1 MLSSFPVSLFFNAC
15 AEYVHTKSAAKVQK
29 KYDICKCIYEKRAPK
44 RPFSAITSIF
54 LHYLLFKGMRLFV
67 FVEQGI
73 KFPSTNG
80 SVGLAIKKSTF
91 ASALPYRNDGRTT
104 VKRRWSDSQSLRLA
118 HVEPKKSPN
127 LCTILYYIFIYN
139 ILFKPCFSLT
149 YANICGRFL

>member
-1 MLSSFPVSLFFNAC
+1 MSNHHSPMSGLLSRLSHVRAPGQYLRSYAPFYHIQLVLSSFPVSLFNAC

-54 LHYLLFKGMRLFV
+54 LHYLLFRRMRLFV

-73 KFPSTNG
+73 KLPSTNG
-80 SVGLAIKKSTF
+80 GVGLAIKKSTF

-104 VKRRWSDSQSLRLA
+104 VKRR
-118 HVEPKKSPN
+118 
-127 LCTILYYIFIYN
+127 
-139 ILFKPCFSLT
+139 
-149 YANICGRFL
+149 